1 MAKPAKLS
9 DSPTMRRALAESFE
23 DPRIADAEYVRDGG
37 DDGDWEIWQV
47 GQDRYEDQLF
57 GGAA

>member
-1 MAKPAKLS
+1 MTTNLS
-9 DSPTMRRALAESFE
+9 TSPTMRRALAESFE

-47 GQDRYEDQLF
+47 GQSRYEDELF